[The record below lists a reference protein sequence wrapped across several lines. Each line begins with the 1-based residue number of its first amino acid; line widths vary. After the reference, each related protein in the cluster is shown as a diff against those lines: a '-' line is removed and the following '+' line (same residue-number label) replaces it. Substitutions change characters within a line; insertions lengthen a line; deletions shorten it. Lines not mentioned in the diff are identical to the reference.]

1 MVGSSAAGPQ
11 GRRAAVA
18 TAATAATIAGV
29 PLTVPDMGSAIRT
42 ADVVVIGAG
51 VIGASVAYHLA
62 ARGCRRVV
70 IVERSGRPGS
80 GSTGRAT
87 GGFRGQFATAANVAL
102 SMIARDAL
110 RRFPDELGAD
120 PGYRSCGYLFVATAE
135 SQLAALRA
143 AQAVQHAGGLG
154 EAETLSAADVA
165 RLNPA
170 VDMDAGVVGG
180 VHCPTDGFLRPLA
193 MLQGYLDGALRSG
206 AALLTDTT
214 VRGLRRDADGCVTVV
229 ETDRGPI
236 AAGTVVNAAGP
247 WAAGLAALAGAS
259 IPVTPLH
266 RQVACVAGA
275 SPLPESMPMTIF
287 VEDGFHLRVRDG
299 RVLLLAPGPATPPA
313 GAAAEPRA
321 ALDRRWLD
329 GVRSR
334 ARRRLLPL
342 RTARVDRAACW
353 AGYYE
358 MSPDGHAL
366 LGAAP
371 GVPNM
376 ILANGSSG
384 HGVMHSPAL
393 GRLVAELVLDGAV
406 SSMDDRPLRPDRFA
420 RGAANT
426 TPDLF

>member
-1 MVGSSAAGPQ
+1 
-11 GRRAAVA
+11 
-18 TAATAATIAGV
+18 
-29 PLTVPDMGSAIRT
+29 MGSAIRT

-51 VIGASVAYHLA
+51 VIGASVAYHLS
-62 ARGCRRVV
+62 ARGCGRVV
-70 IVERSGRPGS
+70 IVERAARPGS
-80 GSTGRAT
+80 GSTSRAT

-110 RRFPDELGAD
+110 RRFPDELGTD
-120 PGYRSCGYLFVATAE
+120 SGYRGSGYLFVATAE
-135 SQLAALRA
+135 SQLTALRA
-143 AQAVQHAGGLG
+143 AQAVQHAGGLR
-154 EAETLSAADVA
+154 EAVALSAEDVA

-170 VDMDAGVVGG
+170 IDMRAGVVGG
-180 VHCPTDGFLRPLA
+180 VYCPTDGFLRPLA
-193 MLQGYLDGALRSG
+193 MCQGYLDGARRLG
-206 AALLTDTT
+206 ATLLTGTT
-214 VRGLRRDADGCVTVV
+214 VRALRRAADGGIVAV
-229 ETDRGPI
+229 ETDRGTI
-236 AAGTVVNAAGP
+236 ATGTVVNAAGP
-247 WAAGLAALAGAS
+247 WAAGLAALAGVT

-299 RVLLLAPGPATPPA
+299 RVLLLAPGPTPPPA
-313 GAAAEPRA
+313 CTAADPTAT
-321 ALDRRWLD
+321 LDRRWLD

-334 ARRRLLPL
+334 ARQRLVPL

-366 LGAAP
+366 LGPAP

-406 SSMDDRPLRPDRFA
+406 TSMDDRPLRPDRFA

>member
-1 MVGSSAAGPQ
+1 
-11 GRRAAVA
+11 
-18 TAATAATIAGV
+18 
-29 PLTVPDMGSAIRT
+29 MGSAIRT
-42 ADVVVIGAG
+42 ADVVVVGAG

-70 IVERSGRPGS
+70 IVERAERPGS

-102 SMIARDAL
+102 SIIARDAL
-110 RRFPDELGAD
+110 RRFPEELGTD
-120 PGYRSCGYLFVATAE
+120 SGYRGCGYLFVATAE
-135 SQLAALRA
+135 SQLTALRA
-143 AQAVQHAGGLG
+143 AQAVQHAGGLS
-154 EAETLSAADVA
+154 EAVMLSADDVA

-170 VDMDAGVVGG
+170 IDTGIGVVGG
-180 VHCPTDGFLRPLA
+180 VYCPTDGFLRPLA
-193 MLQGYLDGALRSG
+193 MLQGYLDGARRLG
-206 AALLTDTT
+206 ATLLTGTT
-214 VRGLRRDADGCVTVV
+214 VRALRRAADGGVSVV
-229 ETDRGPI
+229 ETDRGAI
-236 AAGTVVNAAGP
+236 ATGAVVNAAGP
-247 WAAGLAALAGAS
+247 WAAGLAALAGGT

-299 RVLLLAPGPATPPA
+299 RVLLLAPGPTPSPSCVV
-313 GAAAEPRA
+313 AEPTA
-321 ALDRRWLD
+321 ALDRSWLD

-366 LGAAP
+366 LGPAP

-393 GRLVAELVLDGAV
+393 GRLVAELVLDGAIT
-406 SSMDDRPLRPDRFA
+406 SMDDRPLRPDRFA
-420 RGAANT
+420 RAAANT